1 LTDAVKAFIIALT
14 TFPENNNRLEG
25 TRKENAK
32 PESLLHQYVS
42 ANAFPP
48 QIISGVS
55 QQLHQSMEK
64 ASLLRPSG

>member
-1 LTDAVKAFIIALT
+1 LVKARGLTAAAKASIIASTQLV
-14 TFPENNNRLEG
+14 EG
-25 TRKENAK
+25 TGKENAK

-55 QQLHQSMEK
+55 Q
-64 ASLLRPSG
+64 